1 MSTPRKPR
9 ASAPKSD
16 APKAPRATAIRVEL
30 DLTNALSSEE
40 LPSAPS
46 RSPLRGILEQL
57 RDATRRGDAPHETD
71 EWGEVGALKFVLVG
85 QYRRP
90 SGARSAQQGL
100 AENPNRV
107 PGALSDWEFA
117 AIRVTVDGQPGSEL
131 RARYIGQ

>member
-9 ASAPKSD
+9 ASASEPSTP
-16 APKAPRATAIRVEL
+16 AKARATAIRVEL
-30 DLTNALSSEE
+30 DLSNALSSEE

-57 RDATRRGDAPHETD
+57 RDATRQGDAPTD
-71 EWGEVGALKFVLVG
+71 ENGQRKFVLVG

-131 RARYIGQ
+131 RARYLGELR